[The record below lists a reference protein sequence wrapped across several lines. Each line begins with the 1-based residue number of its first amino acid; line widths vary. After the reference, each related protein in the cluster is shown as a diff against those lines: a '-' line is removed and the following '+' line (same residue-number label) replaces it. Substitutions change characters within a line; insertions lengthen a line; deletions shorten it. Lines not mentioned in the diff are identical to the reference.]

1 MDALLLESPG
11 MQTLD
16 VAKMK
21 ELRDTLGLTQTEAAA
36 RINMP
41 VSRWCDIESGE
52 RTNVTVETLARVAQ
66 ALECDARD
74 LLTPAPK
81 GEKPR
86 KGRKT
91 K

>member
-1 MDALLLESPG
+1 MDALTLESPD

-21 ELRDTLGLTQTEAAA
+21 ELRDALGLTQTEAAA

-52 RTNVTVETLARVAQ
+52 RINVTVETLGRIAQ
-66 ALECDARD
+66 ALGCDARD
-74 LLTPAPK
+74 LLTPA
-81 GEKPR
+81 EKM
-86 KGRKT
+86 KGRKA
-91 K
+91 KGKK